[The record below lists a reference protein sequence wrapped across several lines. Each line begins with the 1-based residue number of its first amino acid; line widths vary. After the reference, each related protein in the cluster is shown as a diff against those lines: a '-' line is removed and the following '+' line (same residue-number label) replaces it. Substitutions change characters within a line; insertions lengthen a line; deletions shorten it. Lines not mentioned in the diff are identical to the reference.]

1 MIKDDIEIKSFEEP
15 KEEPLVYNRISDAM
29 ESGHKTQMKNKQN
42 KIILKNT
49 RNSPGALDNGKGTYQ
64 SKRRLFKLY
73 HSLSFIDNHYTVGG
87 YLACILSFLALVFMI
102 YCLFVS
108 VHLRGAIGTQ
118 IGFFAL
124 FSFLFALFAFIIGLK
139 SFKEEEK
146 NYLFS
151 KIGSYFS
158 LILII
163 FWIVMYFR
171 GLFIR

>member
-1 MIKDDIEIKSFEEP
+1 MKSFEEL

-29 ESGHKTQMKNKQN
+29 ENNHKAQMKNKQN

-49 RNSPGALDNGKGTYQ
+49 QDSHSSLENRKGTYT

-73 HSLSFIDNHYTVGG
+73 HSLSFIHNQYTVGG
-87 YLACILSFLALVFMI
+87 YVACGLSVLALLLMI

-108 VHLRGAIGTQ
+108 VHLRGEIGTQ

-124 FSFLFALFAFIIGLK
+124 FSFIFALFGFIIGLK

-151 KIGSYFS
+151 KISSYFS
-158 LILII
+158 LILLI
-163 FWIVMYFR
+163 FWIIMYFR
-171 GLFIR
+171 GLFIK